1 MFSIREIIDMAIQL
15 EKNAETFYRAA
26 IAEMSTPSLEPVLIC
41 LADEER
47 DHAKWFEK
55 LKRVADE
62 AEATGKRGDLNGAVL
77 RSLVG
82 DQRFSLDEVD
92 LSKIE
97 SVQELIK
104 LAIEHEKDT
113 ILFYQMLQSFIDD
126 PETLAEL
133 EEIIAEEDQHIKLL
147 RECEIEMV
155 SGKQ

>member
-15 EKNAETFYRAA
+15 EKNAETFYRKALA
-26 IAEMSTPSLEPVLIC
+26 RVSTPILEPVLVC

-47 DHAKWFEK
+47 DHAEWFER
-55 LKRVADE
+55 LKRALEE
-62 AEATGKRGDLNGAVL
+62 AKASGEKGELDGEVL

-82 DQRFSLDEVD
+82 DQKFSLAEVD
-92 LSKIE
+92 LAEIE
-97 SVQELIK
+97 SVEELIE

-126 PETLAEL
+126 PETNKEL
-133 EEIIAEEDQHIKLL
+133 DEVIAQEEQHIKLL
-147 RECEIEMV
+147 KECEYEMV